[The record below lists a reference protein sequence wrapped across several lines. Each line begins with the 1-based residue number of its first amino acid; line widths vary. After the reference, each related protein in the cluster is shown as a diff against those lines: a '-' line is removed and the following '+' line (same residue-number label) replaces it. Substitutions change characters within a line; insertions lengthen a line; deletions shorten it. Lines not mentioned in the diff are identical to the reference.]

1 MFPEEG
7 VVVKYSV
14 QGTRAS
20 GDMNTSSGNCF
31 TMVGMIHA
39 YCVSHGLKYR
49 LANNGDDCVL
59 IIEKEDL
66 PRTQNLVNWFAGM
79 GFTMESEGSVSEFEH
94 IKFCQT
100 QPVWTPSGY
109 VMVRDPSVAIP
120 KDTRTRCDLR
130 HREIFE
136 AWSTA
141 VSMGGEALAG
151 NIPIFN
157 QFY

>member
-94 IKFCQT
+94 IKFC
-100 QPVWTPSGY
+100 
-109 VMVRDPSVAIP
+109 
-120 KDTRTRCDLR
+120 
-130 HREIFE
+130 
-136 AWSTA
+136 
-141 VSMGGEALAG
+141 
-151 NIPIFN
+151 
-157 QFY
+157 

>member
-1 MFPEEG
+1 
-7 VVVKYSV
+7 
-14 QGTRAS
+14 
-20 GDMNTSSGNCF
+20 MNTSSGNCF

-39 YCVSHGLKYR
+39 YCVAHQLKYR

-66 PRTQNLVNWFAGM
+66 PRTQNLVNWFGEI
-79 GFTMESEGSVSEFEH
+79 GFTMESEGFVSEFEH

-109 VMVRDPSVAIP
+109 VMVRDPKVAIP
-120 KDTRTRCDLR
+120 KDTRTRCNLQ

-136 AWSTA
+136 AWLTA
-141 VSMGGEALAG
+141 LSMGGEALAG

-157 QFY
+157 QFYKCFPRYNTTVNKQELLALT